1 MYKNDKEVNIWGYK
15 FLVPYFIT
23 ELEPDEPEFLPPI
36 YCSILDGYLTSI
48 SIVVN
53 WKEWNQ
59 YKNNCVHLG
68 LIELPIEIEDY
79 YDELNGECYTIKPL
93 KLSDLTENDCIQ
105 LFLKCVF
112 DLRFIWV
119 EFINKQLSGNQNPL
133 EFLAKINSLV
143 LNYHKTDIGTLRK
156 KKYILVSINS
166 IKEEIENLFPP
177 LKELQST
184 SSPTKLEEDI
194 EEDLAEPRTLNSILI
209 LLDKIGFF
217 QLPQVE
223 NLSQN
228 KKGELIAFLT
238 KYAETTCKVTIK
250 EMSTSSSA
258 HGRNN
263 PYMSNKAIK
272 DANNFLTKLNS

>member
-1 MYKNDKEVNIWGYK
+1 MYKDDKEVNIWGYK

-23 ELEPDEPEFLPPI
+23 ELEPDEHEFLPPI

-68 LIELPIEIEDY
+68 LIELPIEIEEY
-79 YDELNGECYTIKPL
+79 NDELNGEYYTIKPL
-93 KLSDLTENDCIQ
+93 KLIDLTENDCIQ
-105 LFLKCVF
+105 LFLKCIF

-143 LNYHKTDIGTLRK
+143 LNYHKTDIETLRK

-238 KYAETTCKVTIK
+238 KYAETTCKVSIK
-250 EMSTSSSA
+250 EMSTSPSA
-258 HGRNN
+258 KGRNN
-263 PYMSNKAIK
+263 PYISKKAIT
-272 DANNFLTKLNS
+272 DATNFFAKLNS